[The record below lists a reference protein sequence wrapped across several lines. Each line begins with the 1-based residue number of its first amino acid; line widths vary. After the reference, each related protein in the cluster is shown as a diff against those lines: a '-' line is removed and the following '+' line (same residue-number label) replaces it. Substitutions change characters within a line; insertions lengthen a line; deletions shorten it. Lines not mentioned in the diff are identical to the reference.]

1 MPRES
6 KAKRKARALEIVARL
21 EKSYPNAT
29 TELRWANPFQLLI
42 AVILSAQCTDVTVNK
57 VTESLFRKYRA
68 PKHFAAADPAAL
80 EQEIRPTGFFR
91 NKTKSVIGVSRM
103 LLDEFG
109 GEVPRTMDEL
119 LRLPGVQRKT
129 ANVVMQIAFGE
140 ASGIVVDTHV
150 DRVSKRLGL
159 VAASVKPPAK
169 IEQALMGIY
178 PREKWIAFSQALVL
192 HGRYVCVAKKP
203 RCADCVLEDLC
214 PKTGVTMTST
224 GPIAPKKGGG

>member
-1 MPRES
+1 
-6 KAKRKARALEIVARL
+6 
-21 EKSYPNAT
+21 
-29 TELRWANPFQLLI
+29 
-42 AVILSAQCTDVTVNK
+42 
-57 VTESLFRKYRA
+57 
-68 PKHFAAADPAAL
+68 
-80 EQEIRPTGFFR
+80 
-91 NKTKSVIGVSRM
+91 VIGVSRM
-103 LLDEFG
+103 LLDEHG

-140 ASGIVVDTHV
+140 PSGIVVDTHV

-159 VAASVKPPAK
+159 VPASVKPPPK
-169 IEQALMGIY
+169 IEQVLMDIY

-214 PKTGVTMTST
+214 PKVGVTVTST
-224 GPIAPKKGGG
+224 GPVGRKARSR